1 VEAGDLPWDQA
12 VAALRSASSVLV
24 VCHTDPDGD
33 AVGSLAAMVRGLRS
47 VGLTTHGLVPG
58 GKVPRP
64 YAFLVADPDSD
75 PDCDSHGDSG
85 AEQDPL
91 LADGARGADVLVTV
105 DCSTPERLA
114 EYRDL
119 IDQAGVVVVLD
130 HHTSSR
136 PFGDIRLVDPT
147 AAATT
152 VLVDRLLSLLAVP
165 LGAPLATALYTGL
178 MTDTGS
184 FRYERTTAQTHR
196 LAARLID
203 AGASPTAVAEAVFE
217 GVPYGALR
225 LSGRVLGRSVLE
237 RVTPDAGLIW
247 SSVGSDEIV
256 EYGVERSDL
265 AGLVGV
271 MRSAAEAEVAMFL
284 MEDDTGQWRTSLRSA
299 GRVDVGAL
307 AAGLGGGGHPRAAGF
322 TSSQSLVK
330 TVGTVRRA
338 VRDTLSGAQR

>member
-1 VEAGDLPWDQA
+1 MEAGDLPWDQA
-12 VAALRSASSVLV
+12 VAALRSASSVVV
-24 VCHTDPDGD
+24 VCHADPDGD

-47 VGLTTHGLVPG
+47 VGLTAHGLVPG
-58 GKVPRP
+58 GQVPRP

-75 PDCDSHGDSG
+75 SS
-85 AEQDPL
+85 AEPDPL
-91 LADGARGADVLVTV
+91 LTDGAQGADVLVTV
-105 DCSTPERLA
+105 DCSAPERLA
-114 EYRDL
+114 EYQGL
-119 IDQAGVVVVLD
+119 IDQARTVVVID

-136 PFGDIRLVDPT
+136 LFGDIRLVDPT

-152 VLVDRLLSLLAVP
+152 VLVERLLSELAVP

-237 RVTPDAGLIW
+237 PVTPDAGLIW

-265 AGLVGV
+265 EGLVGV

-322 TSSQSLVK
+322 TSSQTLVK

-338 VRDTLSGAQR
+338 VRDALSGAQR